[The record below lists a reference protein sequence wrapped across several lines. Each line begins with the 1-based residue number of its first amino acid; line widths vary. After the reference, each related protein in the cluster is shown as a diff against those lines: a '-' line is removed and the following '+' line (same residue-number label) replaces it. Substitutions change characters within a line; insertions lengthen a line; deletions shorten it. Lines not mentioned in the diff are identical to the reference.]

1 MPKTKSKN
9 YNRYTLEFKLQAVS
23 LAALPDVKSKDIAAA
38 LGIHPIMLYRWSM
51 EHRNGCL
58 TEAKYMSKPNDSPK
72 RINPPKDDKSLAEK
86 EAELLAANRRIKQLE
101 RQLANRDD
109 EVDILKKARRFFEQN
124 Q

>member
-9 YNRYTLEFKLQAVS
+9 YNRYTLDFKLQAVNLAS
-23 LAALPDVKSKDIAAA
+23 LPGVMSKDIAAA

-58 TEAKYMSKPNDSPK
+58 TEAKYMSKPTDSPK
-72 RINPPKDDKSLAEK
+72 RVSTPKEDKSLAEK
-86 EAELLAANRRIKQLE
+86 EAELLKANRRIQQLE
-101 RQLANRDD
+101 RQLSNRDD

-124 Q
+124 R